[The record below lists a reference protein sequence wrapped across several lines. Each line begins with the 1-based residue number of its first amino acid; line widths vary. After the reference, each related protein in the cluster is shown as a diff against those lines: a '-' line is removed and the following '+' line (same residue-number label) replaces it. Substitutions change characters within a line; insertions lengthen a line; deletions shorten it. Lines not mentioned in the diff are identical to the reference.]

1 MSRGQ
6 KEIVLSEKWGSM
18 QGNQSLLLIIIMFSF
33 SNMVPAFNGTCYE
46 YLGGVERYSMAIEED
61 NIRNREVGQA

>member
-18 QGNQSLLLIIIMFSF
+18 QGNQSLLLIIVGHSL
-33 SNMVPAFNGTCYE
+33 VPETIDAW
-46 YLGGVERYSMAIEED
+46 
-61 NIRNREVGQA
+61 

>member
-1 MSRGQ
+1 
-6 KEIVLSEKWGSM
+6 
-18 QGNQSLLLIIIMFSF
+18 MFSF